1 MFLRQKITNLVVAI
15 SAFATIISCNR
26 AGDYSANVAI
36 NNQSDSL
43 SYVVGMN
50 IAYNIMKLDST
61 LNPAAVVKG
70 INDALSQSEVIPFD
84 EARTYF
90 LTYMNFDVYERVK
103 SYEEQYLT
111 DLAKSDKDVV
121 RSQSGLT
128 YKVAELGNMSKVVTR
143 DRDSVAIIYRAS
155 RLSGEEV
162 DLASNRSEVT
172 REAVSKLIPGLKE
185 GVKLI
190 GEGGKLT
197 LWIPSSMAY
206 GSAGAEQKGIKTN
219 EMLRYEVELKEVIK

>member
-1 MFLRQKITNLVVAI
+1 MFLRQKITTLVVAI
-15 SAFATIISCNR
+15 AAFAAIISCNR

-103 SYEEQYLT
+103 IYEEQYLT

-162 DLASNRSEVT
+162 DLASNRSEIT

>member
-1 MFLRQKITNLVVAI
+1 MFLRQKITTLVVAV

-155 RLSGEEV
+155 RISGEEV
-162 DLASNRSEVT
+162 DAASDRSEIT

>member
-1 MFLRQKITNLVVAI
+1 MFLRQKITTLVVAI
-15 SAFATIISCNR
+15 SAFAAIISCNR
-26 AGDYSANVAI
+26 SGDYSANVAI

-206 GSAGAEQKGIKTN
+206 GSAGSAQKDIKAN